1 MAVSIHWTVLAQNCI
16 KTLFSIKGL
25 VSNQTPNPKG
35 EGESDTQKA
44 IMGYYTVELGDI
56 PVFCSLT
63 ICSKY
68 RLVIEPF
75 TASTGLSF
83 LVTHRMRYAII
94 DFRYEHVVAF
104 SLWWTA
110 GTDRKDECSAE
121 CSAGPS

>member
-1 MAVSIHWTVLAQNCI
+1 MTTNDLEKAFDIQCSFTTYTMPESKESAGGSFGAG
-16 KTLFSIKGL
+16 T
-25 VSNQTPNPKG
+25 QTP
-35 EGESDTQKA
+35 Q
-44 IMGYYTVELGDI
+44 VELGDI
-56 PVFCSLT
+56 PIFCSLT

-68 RLVIEPF
+68 SLVIEPF

-83 LVTHRMRYAII
+83 PVTHRMRYAII

-104 SLWWTA
+104 SFWWTA